1 MHEKIFIGC
10 DSDGTSHESPEKA
23 KKHLEAKYSNLL
35 FKAAEKFAHVSRGQ
49 AVELMNRF
57 IVDNTAVELR
67 EIYDDIHK
75 FERVNLEEF

>member
-1 MHEKIFIGC
+1 MHEEIFIVC
-10 DSDGTSHESPEKA
+10 DSDGTSYKSREEA

-35 FKAAEKFAHVSRGQ
+35 FKAAGKFTHVSRGQ

-67 EIYDDIHK
+67 KIYDDIHRSK
-75 FERVNLEEF
+75 QVNLEEF